1 MDKLSQLKHPIY
13 IISLWVENYQSM
25 QITCSVGSYDYNN
38 SLPQKHSDVI
48 RIDSFVTR
56 YTNIYLTDDRIQIS
70 KMFYGTKSAIAHKT
84 QHDISIGI
92 SKFHSVLKY
101 GGGFQF
107 TQDIYVTDSI
117 KRFKRAVKEL
127 PILLSQHLP
136 HNHII
141 LRDYI
146 RGAFDIVCKRF
157 DKISYI

>member
-13 IISLWVENYQSM
+13 IISLWVENYQSI
-25 QITCSVGSYDYNN
+25 QITCSVGSYDYKK

-48 RIDSFVTR
+48 KIDNFFTR
-56 YTNIYLTDDRIQIS
+56 YKHIVITNDVVKVS
-70 KMFYGTKSAIAHKT
+70 KMLYGVKSAIARKT

-101 GGGFQF
+101 GGGFQY
-107 TQDIYVTDSI
+107 TQDIYVTNSI

-136 HNHII
+136 PNTVL
-141 LRDYI
+141 LRGFTQ
-146 RGAFDIVCKRF
+146 GAFDIICKSF
-157 DKISYI
+157 DKVTCV

>member
-13 IISLWVENYQSM
+13 IISLWIENYQSI
-25 QITCSVGSYDYNN
+25 QITCSVGSYDYKK

-48 RIDSFVTR
+48 KIDNFFTR
-56 YTNIYLTDDRIQIS
+56 YKHIVITNDVVKVS
-70 KMFYGTKSAIAHKT
+70 KMLYGVKSAIAHKT

-101 GGGFQF
+101 GGGFQY
-107 TQDIYVTDSI
+107 TQDIYVTNSI

-136 HNHII
+136 PNTVL
-141 LRDYI
+141 LRGFTQ
-146 RGAFDIVCKRF
+146 GAFDIICKSF
-157 DKISYI
+157 DKVSYI

>member
-13 IISLWVENYQSM
+13 IISLFVENYHSM
-25 QITCSVGSYDYNN
+25 KITCSVGSYDYKK

-48 RIDSFVTR
+48 RIDNFLTR
-56 YTNIYLTDDRIQIS
+56 YTNILITNDGVEIS
-70 KMFYGTKSAIAHKT
+70 KMLYGVKSAIAEKA

-101 GGGFQF
+101 GGGFQY

-136 HNHII
+136 PNHII
-141 LRDYI
+141 LRGYI
-146 RGAFDIVCKRF
+146 RGAFDLVCKSF
-157 DKISYI
+157 DKVTCV

>member
-1 MDKLSQLKHPIY
+1 MGKLSQLNHPIY
-13 IISLWVENYQSM
+13 IISLWAVNPCTIR
-25 QITCSVGSYDYNN
+25 ITCSVGSYDYNN

-56 YTNIYLTDDRIQIS
+56 YTNIYLTDDGIQIS

-136 HNHII
+136 PNTVLLRGFTQGAVDII
-141 LRDYI
+141 
-146 RGAFDIVCKRF
+146 CKRF
-157 DKISYI
+157 DKVTCV

>member
-13 IISLWVENYQSM
+13 IISLFVENYHSM
-25 QITCSVGSYDYNN
+25 KITCSVGSYDYKK

-48 RIDSFVTR
+48 RIDNFLTR
-56 YTNIYLTDDRIQIS
+56 YTNILITNDGVEIS
-70 KMFYGTKSAIAHKT
+70 KMLYGVKSAIAEKA

-101 GGGFQF
+101 GGGFQY
-107 TQDIYVTDSI
+107 THDIYVTDSI

-136 HNHII
+136 PNHII
-141 LRDYI
+141 LRGYI
-146 RGAFDIVCKRF
+146 RGAFDLVCKSF
-157 DKISYI
+157 DNVTCV

>member
-13 IISLWVENYQSM
+13 IISLFVENYHSM
-25 QITCSVGSYDYNN
+25 KITCSVGSYDYKN

-48 RIDSFVTR
+48 KIDSFFIR
-56 YTNIYLTDDRIQIS
+56 YNNIVITNDGVEVS
-70 KMFYGTKSAIAHKT
+70 KMLYGVKSAIAHKT

-101 GGGFQF
+101 GGGFQY
-107 TQDIYVTDSI
+107 TQDIYVTNSI

-146 RGAFDIVCKRF
+146 RGAFDIVCKIF

>member
-13 IISLWVENYQSM
+13 IISLWIENYQSM

-56 YTNIYLTDDRIQIS
+56 YTNIYLTDDGIQIS
-70 KMFYGTKSAIAHKT
+70 KMFYGIKSAIAHKT

-101 GGGFQF
+101 GGGFQYA
-107 TQDIYVTDSI
+107 QDIYVTNNI

-136 HNHII
+136 PNTVLLRGFTQGAVDII
-141 LRDYI
+141 
-146 RGAFDIVCKRF
+146 CKRF
-157 DKISYI
+157 DKVSYI

>member
-13 IISLWVENYQSM
+13 IISLWIENYQSM

-101 GGGFQF
+101 GGCFQY